1 MATVQNVN
9 HDFYD
14 RFPLTYAT
22 FFGDSTMSIETKITD
37 PETEAILDRVRGK
50 PLDPVIY
57 NRIREEGARI
67 TEEIR
72 KKFGTRNIA
81 VELVREARDQ
91 CD

>member
-1 MATVQNVN
+1 
-9 HDFYD
+9 
-14 RFPLTYAT
+14 
-22 FFGDSTMSIETKITD
+22 MSIETKITD

-50 PLDPVIY
+50 PLDPEIY
-57 NRIREEGARI
+57 HRIREEGARI

-81 VELVREARDQ
+81 VELIRETRDQ